1 MSVPRQTDPAK
12 HARVPRVD
20 VYWHAVTYR
29 SVVIYI
35 SLILAIILATSY
47 LIHPDWYSGVQERL
61 SKTFGAAPDG
71 ALAPMANQAR
81 FVNLDG
87 KVEVKKVNSVNWESA
102 DYHTTLDK
110 GDLVRTGGDGA
121 ARITFVDGTTYTV
134 KNDSFVTVEQNAID
148 NDRTT
153 SVAMHISSGAV
164 DLATG
169 SWESPRSKAE
179 VSFANARASLH
190 ENSRAAV
197 QSDPTNDQN
206 QITVSA
212 GTANMQVG
220 DQRVEIGKWERVTFP
235 NANTGPLTKTT
246 VLAPPGLTEPVNLE
260 PLIEPDPKHA
270 TVHFSW
276 VAVPE
281 AVSYDLR
288 VSTNTMFTRIV
299 AEKNTTAVTADLT
312 GLEPGDYFWSVTAT
326 DAHKRDSAPAEPFRF
341 TLVTQGKGE
350 EMLLEIDSPEIHGSI
365 VELTGHTDPGAAL
378 IIGGEAVVDIQ
389 PDGRFRYFTQSL
401 TRGSHEIVII
411 GQNRR
416 GGTATKRVPIVIP

>member
-1 MSVPRQTDPAK
+1 MSNSRQTAPPR
-12 HARVPRVD
+12 HARAPRVD

-29 SVVIYI
+29 SVILYI
-35 SLILAIILATSY
+35 ALVLTIVAATSY
-47 LIHPDWYSGVQERL
+47 LIRPEWYSGVEERL
-61 SKTFGAAPDG
+61 SKAFGATPDG
-71 ALAPMANQAR
+71 ALAPMTNQAH

-87 KVEVKKVNSVNWESA
+87 KVEVKKVNSVNWEGA

-110 GDLVRTGGDGA
+110 GDLIRTGGDGA

-153 SVAMHISSGAV
+153 SVAVHISSGAV

-169 SWESPRSKAE
+169 SWESPRSTAE

-197 QSDPTNDQN
+197 QSDGTDQN

-212 GTANMQVG
+212 GAANMKVG
-220 DQRVEIGKWERVTFP
+220 NQQVEIGKWERVTF
-235 NANTGPLTKTT
+235 ANNGPITKTT
-246 VLAPPGLTEPVNLE
+246 VLAPPDLTEPVNLE
-260 PLIEPDPKHA
+260 PLIEADPKHA
-270 TVHFSW
+270 TIHFSW
-276 VAVPE
+276 SAVPE
-281 AVSYDLR
+281 AASYDLR
-288 VSTNTMFTRIV
+288 VSSNTMFTRIV

-326 DAHKRDSAPAEPFRF
+326 DAHKRDSSPAEPFRF
-341 TLVTQGKGE
+341 SLVAQGKGE
-350 EMLLEIDSPEIHGSI
+350 EMLLEIDPPEIHGSV
-365 VELTGHTDPGAAL
+365 VELTGRTDPGAAL
-378 IIGGEAVVDIQ
+378 IIGGETVVDIQ

>member
-1 MSVPRQTDPAK
+1 MSVPRQIGPAK
-12 HARVPRVD
+12 QAKVPRVE

-29 SVVIYI
+29 SVIVYLA
-35 SLILAIILATSY
+35 LILAIVVATFY
-47 LIHPDWYSGVQERL
+47 LIHPDWYAGVEERL
-61 SKTFGAAPDG
+61 SKTFGDAPDG
-71 ALAPMANQAR
+71 SGAPLTNQAR

-87 KVEVKKVNSVNWESA
+87 KVEVKKFNSVNWANA

-134 KNDSFVTVEQNAID
+134 KNDSFVTVEENAID

-153 SVAMHISSGAV
+153 SVAVHISSGAV

-179 VSFANARASLH
+179 VSFANARASLQ

-197 QSDPTNDQN
+197 QSDPTKDEN

-212 GTANMQVG
+212 GGANMQVG
-220 DQRVEIGKWERVTFP
+220 NQQVEIGKWERVTF
-235 NANTGPLTKTT
+235 ANNGPLTKTT
-246 VLAPPGLTEPVNLE
+246 VLAPPDLTEPVNLE

-299 AEKNTTAVTADLT
+299 AEKNTSAVTADLT

-326 DAHKRDSAPAEPFRF
+326 DAHKRDSAPAEPFKF
-341 TLVTQGKGE
+341 TLVAQGKGE
-350 EMLLEIDSPEIHGSI
+350 EMLLDIDSPEIHGSI
-365 VELTGHTDPGAAL
+365 VELTGRTDPGAAL

>member
-1 MSVPRQTDPAK
+1 MSNPRQTDPLK
-12 HARVPRVD
+12 QGRVPRVA

-29 SVVIYI
+29 SVMMYV
-35 SLILAIILATSY
+35 SLILTIVLAISY
-47 LIHPDWYSGVQERL
+47 LSHPDSYSAAAERFL
-61 SKTFGAAPDG
+61 ARFVATPESIAAPVS
-71 ALAPMANQAR
+71 NQAR

-87 KVEVKKVNSVNWESA
+87 KVEVKKFNSVNWANA

-110 GDLVRTGGDGA
+110 GDLVRTGADGA

-134 KNDSFVTVEQNAID
+134 KNDSFVTVEENAID
-148 NDRTT
+148 NDRST
-153 SVAMHISSGAV
+153 SVAVHISSGAV

-169 SWESPRSKAE
+169 TWESPRSKAE
-179 VSFANARASLH
+179 VSFANARASLQ
-190 ENSRAAV
+190 ENSHAAV
-197 QSDPTNDQN
+197 QSDPTGDQN

-212 GTANMQVG
+212 GGASMQVG
-220 DQRVEIGKWERVTFP
+220 EQRVEIGKWERVTF
-235 NANTGPLTKTT
+235 ANNGPLTKTT
-246 VLAPPGLTEPVNLE
+246 VLAPPDLTAPVNLE
-260 PLIEPDPKHA
+260 PLIEPDPKRA

-276 VAVPE
+276 SAVPE

-288 VSTNTMFTRIV
+288 VSTNNMFTRIV
-299 AEKNTTAVTADLT
+299 AEKNTAGVAADLT

-326 DAHKRDSAPAEPFRF
+326 DAHKRDSAPADPFRF
-341 TLVTQGKGE
+341 TLVAQGKGE
-350 EMLLEIDSPEIHGSI
+350 EMLLDMDAPEIHGSI

-378 IIGGEAVVDIQ
+378 IINGETVVDIQ

-416 GGTATKRVPIVIP
+416 GGTAVKRVPIVIP

>member
-1 MSVPRQTDPAK
+1 MSRISQGQKD
-12 HARVPRVD
+12 ARIPRVE
-20 VYWHAVTYR
+20 VYWHAVSYR
-29 SVVIYI
+29 SIALYA
-35 SLILAIILATSY
+35 SLVLAIVFAIFY
-47 LIHPDWYSGVQERL
+47 LVHPEVYSALGAKFLKE
-61 SKTFGAAPDG
+61 FGATPENVVAPV
-71 ALAPMANQAR
+71 PNQAR

-87 KVEVKKVNSVNWESA
+87 KVEVKKFNSVSWENA

-134 KNDSFVTVEQNAID
+134 KNDSFVTVEENAID

-153 SVAMHISSGAV
+153 SVAVHISSGAV

-169 SWESPRSKAE
+169 TWESPRSKAE
-179 VSFANARASLH
+179 VSFANARASLQ

-197 QSDPTNDQN
+197 QSDPKTAQN

-212 GTANMQVG
+212 GAAKMQVG
-220 DQRVEIGKWERVTFP
+220 DQEVDIGKWERVSF
-235 NANTGPLTKTT
+235 ANNGPITKTM
-246 VLAPPGLTEPVNLE
+246 VLAPPDLVSPINLE

-270 TVHFSW
+270 TIHFAW
-276 VAVPE
+276 AGVTD

-288 VSTNTMFTRIV
+288 VSNNTMFTRVV
-299 AEKNTTAVTADLT
+299 AEKSTTGTSADVT

-326 DAHKRDSAPAEPFRF
+326 DAKKRDSAPSDPFKF
-341 TLVTQGKGE
+341 TLVAQGKGE
-350 EMLLEIDSPEIHGSI
+350 QMLLDVDSPEIHGSI
-365 VELTGHTDPGAAL
+365 VELTGRTDPGAAL
-378 IIGGEAVVDIQ
+378 IIDGESVVDIQ
-389 PDGRFRYFTQSL
+389 TDGRFRYFTQSL

-416 GGTATKRVPIVIP
+416 GGTAVKRVPIVIP

>member
-1 MSVPRQTDPAK
+1 MSAPRQIDPGK
-12 HARVPRVD
+12 HAKVPRVE

-29 SVVIYI
+29 SVAVYI
-35 SLILAIILATSY
+35 SLILAIVLATSY
-47 LIHPDWYSGVQERL
+47 LIHPDWYSGISERL
-61 SKTFGAAPDG
+61 SKTLGAAPDG
-71 ALAPMANQAR
+71 ALAPMTNQAR

-87 KVEVKKVNSVNWESA
+87 KVEVKKFNSVNWETA
-102 DYHTTLDK
+102 DYHVTLDK
-110 GDLVRTGGDGA
+110 GDLVRTGSDGA

-134 KNDSFVTVEQNAID
+134 KNDSFVTVEENAID

-153 SVAMHISSGAV
+153 SVAVHISSGAV

-169 SWESPRSKAE
+169 SWESPRSRAE
-179 VSFANARASLH
+179 VSFANARASLQ

-197 QSDPTNDQN
+197 QSDPTTDQN
-206 QITVSA
+206 QITISA
-212 GTANMQVG
+212 GAANMKVG
-220 DQRVEIGKWERVTFP
+220 NQQVEIGKWQRVTF
-235 NANTGPLTKTT
+235 ANNGPLTKTT
-246 VLAPPGLTEPVNLE
+246 VLAPPDLTEPVNLE
-260 PLIEPDPKHA
+260 PLIVPDPKHA

-299 AEKNTTAVTADLT
+299 AEKTTSAVTADLV

-326 DAHKRDSAPAEPFRF
+326 DEHKRDSAPAEPFRF
-341 TLVTQGKGE
+341 TVVAQGKGE
-350 EMLLEIDSPEIHGSI
+350 EMLLDIDSPEIHGSI
-365 VELTGHTDPGAAL
+365 VELTGRVDPGAAL
-378 IIGGEAVVDIQ
+378 IIDGEAVVDIQ

-401 TRGSHEIVII
+401 TRGSHEMVIT

-416 GGTATKRVPIVIP
+416 GGTAVKRVPIVIP